1 MPYVLDAS
9 IAANWYL
16 DEQRDPRAD
25 VALALLAD
33 DYALAPIQW
42 WFEIHNVILV
52 GERRKRVSEQHSA
65 AFLGEL
71 AGLAIELAELPDKSS
86 VLDLARKHKLTFY
99 DAAYLEL
106 ARRESIPLATLD
118 KALAA
123 AARAEGVAL
132 IE

>member
-1 MPYVLDAS
+1 VPYVLDAS